1 MSLSLF
7 KNRDNKFIKD
17 NFQKL
22 IFENF
27 TFFFRILTYR
37 YMCFVN
43 DMMEID

>member
-27 TFFFRILTYR
+27 TFFFLKPHLPVYVL
-37 YMCFVN
+37 CK
-43 DMMEID
+43 